1 MEEEKHI
8 GKMVACRSREDYMHI
23 GMIVDIEV
31 SKNGL
36 WYQIEWYG
44 NLNVIHAYYPADT
57 AMFYIK
63 EYSDYK
69 RNLCTL

>member
-8 GKMVACRSREDYMHI
+8 GKMVACRLRDDYVHI
-23 GMIVDIEV
+23 GMIVNVEAT
-31 SKNGL
+31 KNGL

-44 NLNVIHAYYPADT
+44 DLNVKHAYYPVAT
-57 AMFYIK
+57 AIFYIK

-69 RNLCTL
+69 RRLCTL